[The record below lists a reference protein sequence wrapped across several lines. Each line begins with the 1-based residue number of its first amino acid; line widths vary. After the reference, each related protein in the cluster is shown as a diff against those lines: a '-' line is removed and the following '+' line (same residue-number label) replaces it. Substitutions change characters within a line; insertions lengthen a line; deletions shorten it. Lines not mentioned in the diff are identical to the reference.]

1 MAVFGTM
8 PDGQEVVGVHL
19 QAGGLSAR
27 ILTHGARLQ
36 SLNLIGLD
44 HSLVIG
50 APTLEP
56 YLGPMAYYGA
66 MVGRFANRIGNARF
80 SIDGTT
86 YQTTPNFLDR
96 HTLHGGSLGLHGR
109 IWDIVDQSDQHV
121 TLTIDLPD
129 GDEGFPGHMHIETR
143 YEIEAASSLRI
154 TTTATTDRATPC
166 SIANH
171 AFFRLGDGD
180 IRQQMLTINAAHYL
194 PVDDELIPT
203 GDVASVGG
211 TAFDFRQPRR
221 IGGHRYDHNFCLRDG
236 RGPLRP
242 AAVLKA
248 PDADIALHVSTTE
261 PGLQFYDGENTQFAV
276 DEAGRSLPAF
286 AGLALEAQAWPDAPN
301 RPNFPDAI
309 LRPGEVYRSET
320 LFQIRRSIP

>member
-1 MAVFGTM
+1 LAVFGTM
-8 PDGQEVVGVHL
+8 PDGQEVVGVRI
-19 QAGGLSAR
+19 QAGDLSVR

-36 SLNLIGLD
+36 SLNLVGVD

-50 APTLEP
+50 ASTLEP

-96 HTLHGGSLGLHGR
+96 HTLHGGNLGLHGH
-109 IWDIVDQSDQHV
+109 IWNIADQSDRHV
-121 TLTIDLPD
+121 TLAIDLPD
-129 GDEGFPGHMHIETR
+129 GDEGFPGLMHVQTR
-143 YEIEAASSLRI
+143 YEIEAPSSLRI

-180 IRQQMLTINAAHYL
+180 IRQQMLTINAAQYL

-203 GDVASVGG
+203 GEVASVDG

-221 IGGHRYDHNFCLRDG
+221 IGEHRYDHNFCLRDG

-242 AAVLKA
+242 AAMLEA
-248 PDADIALHVSTTE
+248 PDARIALHVSTTE

-276 DEAGRSLPAF
+276 DDAGRSLPAF

-309 LRPGEVYRSET
+309 LRPRGIYRSEK
-320 LFQIRRSIP
+320 LFEIRRSTP